1 MTLSPARPQPRAVLI
16 GAVVTLVIAV
26 PPAVIA
32 QVQADRDAL
41 EGSNWVLALFALV
54 LVAFM
59 AGGWA
64 AARRGPAAPL
74 ANGATAA
81 LVAYALVQG
90 YGIARRLA
98 DGDDIRWLGMA
109 FAALLAVSCGTVGA
123 ILASLRDRREQER
136 EA

>member
-1 MTLSPARPQPRAVLI
+1 MTPSPARPQPRAVLI
-16 GAVVTLVIAV
+16 GAVVTLVLAL

-41 EGSNWVLALFALV
+41 EGANWVLALFAVV

-59 AGGWA
+59 AGGWV
-64 AARRGPAAPL
+64 AARRGPASPL

-81 LVAYALVQG
+81 LAAYAVVQG
-90 YGIARRLA
+90 YGIVRRLA
-98 DGDDIRWLGMA
+98 DGDDIRWLGIA

-123 ILASLRDRREQER
+123 VLASLREHREQER
-136 EA
+136 AT

>member
-1 MTLSPARPQPRAVLI
+1 MTPSPARPQPRAVLI

-41 EGSNWVLALFALV
+41 DGSNWVLALFALV

-64 AARRGPAAPL
+64 AARRSPAAPL

-98 DGDDIRWLGMA
+98 DGDDVRWLGMA

-123 ILASLRDRREQER
+123 VLASLRGRREQER
-136 EA
+136 AT